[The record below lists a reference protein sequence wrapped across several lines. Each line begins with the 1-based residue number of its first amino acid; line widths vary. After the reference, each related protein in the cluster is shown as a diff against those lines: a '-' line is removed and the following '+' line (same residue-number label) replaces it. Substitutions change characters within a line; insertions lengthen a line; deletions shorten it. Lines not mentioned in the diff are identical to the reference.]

1 MSRDILIG
9 TYKILR
15 RLGAERDEILPET
28 AFKTD
33 LFFDE
38 IDQTCLLFLIET
50 NFNISISKNEE
61 ATLST
66 VNDLIEI
73 VYKHKSALL
82 N

>member
-15 RLGAERDEILPET
+15 RLGAERDEILPE
-28 AFKTD
+28 ARFKTD

-38 IDQTCLLFLIET
+38 TDRTCLLFLIES
-50 NFNISISKNEE
+50 NFGIQLTGKEE
-61 ATLST
+61 TKINT
-66 VNDLIEI
+66 INDLLEI
-73 VYKHKSALL
+73 INSHKKTMI

>member
-15 RLGAERDEILPET
+15 KLGANRDDILPD
-28 AFKTD
+28 ADFKND

-38 IDQTCLLFLIET
+38 TDQTCLLFFVES
-50 NFNISISKNEE
+50 NFNISISKQEE
-61 ATLST
+61 SGLVT
-66 VNDLIEI
+66 VNDLVEI
-73 VYKHKSALL
+73 VHKHKAALL